1 VSGGKKRARA
11 KTVDVEAVEAKPA
24 KVGKKRSSKRK
35 PKTDDEG

>member
-11 KTVDVEAVEAKPA
+11 KAVEVEAKPA

-35 PKTDDEG
+35 PKTDEG